1 MFDLDDIR
9 EEQSGTLTVENP
21 KGDIVIEFHTYA
33 TKQWNRAVKRYKP
46 DLKTFIDPE
55 SGMFAIVSFQPKELK
70 EALASLVI
78 SMKQGSDEETDS
90 KKIKELFLDPTL
102 GVFPTLLQRK
112 LNTLGNEDEEDEQN
126 NKQSSGSDSKAG
138 EAPTKNTK

>member
-102 GVFPTLLQRK
+102 GVFPTLNPAFLALSYRRLAFPPK
-112 LNTLGNEDEEDEQN
+112 GLTCVC
-126 NKQSSGSDSKAG
+126 SSTYGKISG
-138 EAPTKNTK
+138 T